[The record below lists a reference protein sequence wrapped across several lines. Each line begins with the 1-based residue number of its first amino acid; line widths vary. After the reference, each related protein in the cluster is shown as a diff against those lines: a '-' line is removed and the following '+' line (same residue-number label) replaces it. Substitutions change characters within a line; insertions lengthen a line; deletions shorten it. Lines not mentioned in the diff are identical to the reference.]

1 MTTEIKLF
9 YDIDPNS
16 PNEDKN
22 FFIGQIQHSP
32 LPAGT
37 PQPLPHRHPFYEI
50 IFVINANGIMKI
62 DFIDRPMQKGS
73 LYLMLPSQIHLPIYT
88 GEFHGILLRFDLSIF
103 EEKTFLENLS
113 IFNFDYLLVEEPAYS
128 ALVELLLSLHE
139 EFQSEKT
146 LKQYTINN
154 LLKLFLIQVQR
165 LLPNVVN
172 EHIHTT
178 IFGSLNTLL
187 ETNNYKIQ
195 TPAFYAK
202 KLKISLKVLNQA
214 VKEYT
219 GIPCGEYIRSKTII
233 EAKRLLSY
241 TGMNSNEIATNLGF
255 EDAAYFSR
263 FFKRETGFTPI
274 VFRKKSL

>member
-22 FFIGQIQHSP
+22 FFIGEIQHSP
-32 LPAGT
+32 LPVGT
-37 PQPLPHRHPFYEI
+37 PSPLPHRHPFYEI
-50 IFVINANGIMKI
+50 IFVINANGVMKI

-128 ALVELLLSLHE
+128 SLVELLLSLHE
-139 EFQSEKT
+139 EFQSDKT
-146 LKQYTINN
+146 LKQCTINN

-172 EHIHTT
+172 EHTHTT

-202 KLKISLKVLNQA
+202 KLKNFAQSA
-214 VKEYT
+214 
-219 GIPCGEYIRSKTII
+219 
-233 EAKRLLSY
+233 
-241 TGMNSNEIATNLGF
+241 
-255 EDAAYFSR
+255 
-263 FFKRETGFTPI
+263 
-274 VFRKKSL
+274 